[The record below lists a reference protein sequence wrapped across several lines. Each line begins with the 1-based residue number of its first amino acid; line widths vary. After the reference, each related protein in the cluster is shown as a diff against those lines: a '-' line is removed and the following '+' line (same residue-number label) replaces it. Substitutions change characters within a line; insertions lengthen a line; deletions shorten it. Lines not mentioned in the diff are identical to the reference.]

1 MAAVKG
7 ETVRISE
14 LSDRTGVP
22 VATIKY
28 YLREGLL
35 PEGDKRTPR
44 LTDYDDRHVRRLELL
59 RILRDVGDVPV
70 DGLRRLVAATEA
82 RGATVHDLFAVAA
95 DALAPTPPST
105 GTALAETRAVADAM
119 IEQAGWH
126 HVREDSVDRDN
137 LAATLELVRRFHTHP
152 PDPGEITPYVALAD
166 QIARHEIGNLD
177 DAKDRI
183 GLLEEMIVGQVVF
196 ATVLMT
202 LRRLAE
208 EHHSFIRFG
217 EDRRD

>member
-1 MAAVKG
+1 M
-7 ETVRISE
+7 RISE
-14 LSDRTGVP
+14 LSEQTGVP
-22 VATIKY
+22 AATIKY

-44 LTDYDDRHVRRLELL
+44 LTEYDERHVRRLELL

-70 DGLRRLVAATEA
+70 EGLKRLVAATEG
-82 RGATVHDLFAVAA
+82 RGTTVQELFAVAA
-95 DALAPTPPST
+95 DALAPVPPAP
-105 GTALAETRAVADAM
+105 GPARAATRGVADGI

-137 LAATLELVRRFHTHP
+137 LAATLEMISAFDTRPR
-152 PDPGEITPYVALAD
+152 DPGGIAPYVALAD
-166 QIARHEIGNLD
+166 EIARYELAHLD
-177 DAKDRI
+177 ESKDRI

-196 ATVLMT
+196 ATVLTT

-208 EHHSFIRFG
+208 EHHAFVRFG

>member
-1 MAAVKG
+1 M
-7 ETVRISE
+7 RISE
-14 LSDRTGVP
+14 LSEQTGVP
-22 VATIKY
+22 VPTIKY

-70 DGLRRLVAATEA
+70 DGLKRMVVATETS
-82 RGATVHDLFAVAA
+82 GTSVHELFAVAA
-95 DALAPTPPST
+95 DALAPTPPPADE
-105 GTALAETRAVADAM
+105 ALAATRQVADA
-119 IEQAGWH
+119 IISQAGWH
-126 HVREDSVDRDN
+126 HVREDSADRDN
-137 LAATLELVRRFHTHP
+137 LAATLRLVGAFETHP
-152 PDPGEITPYVALAD
+152 RDPAEIAPYVAIAD
-166 QIARHEIGNLD
+166 QIARQEIANLD

-196 ATVLMT
+196 ATVLTT

-208 EHHSFIRFG
+208 EHHSYERFAD
-217 EDRRD
+217 DRRD